1 MKTGLY
7 TDLSI
12 NDYHQGEGISA
23 SALKEVAKSTAHYF
37 AYKNRPTDEGPT
49 PEHFLI
55 GHAFEDLLLE
65 REKFANTYFIYDE
78 SGRPDPTKDFRSK
91 ENKAWKAEQLEAA
104 AGLTVLNSAQFDLIK
119 NMVASCEADHIAPYL
134 KNIDVQHSYYW
145 HDEATG
151 LLCKTRPDVV
161 KELPNGNLMV
171 LDVKT
176 TQDASPSGFAKSFC
190 NLNYGVQA
198 AMQIDGVEA
207 VTGKKVEMYR
217 YLVAEKTAPYCAQV
231 YKLGGSDIEFCQIQ
245 YKNLLTKL
253 KRGLENENYIALGYG
268 EDTTTGVLELTL
280 PNWYYTK

>member
-12 NDYHQGEGISA
+12 DAYHQGAGISA

-37 AYKNRPTDEGPT
+37 AYKNRPTDQGPT

-78 SGRPDPTKDFRSK
+78 SQRPEPQKDFRSK

-104 AGLTVLNSAQFDLIK
+104 AGLEVLNSAQFDLIK
-119 NMVASCEADHIAPYL
+119 NMVASCEAEHIKPYL
-134 KNIDVQHSYYW
+134 EGAIVQNSYYW

-161 KELPNGNLMV
+161 KELPNGNLML

-190 NLNYGVQA
+190 NLGYGIQA

-207 VTGKKVEMYR
+207 ATGKKVEMYR
-217 YLVAEKTAPYCAQV
+217 YLVAEKSAPYCAQV
-231 YKLGGSDIEFCQIQ
+231 YKLGASDIEWHQVA
-245 YKNLLTKL
+245 YKNLLTRL
-253 KRGLENENYIALGYG
+253 KRGLENEQYIALGYG
-268 EDTTTGVLELTL
+268 EDTTTGTLQLEI
-280 PNWYYTK
+280 PNWYYSK